1 MKNGRESP
9 PNTKSADKE
18 SLENR
23 PTRSIYSTST
33 DSKNLV
39 LTVLVE
45 GIPILAVVDTAAQVS
60 VINAK
65 TEKKWVL
72 NKKGEPTVLKGIGNQ
87 PVKAEVVT
95 DVKLTIGDQ
104 VYTTTLVA
112 ADIEEDMLLGMDFLS
127 EN

>member
-1 MKNGRESP
+1 M
-9 PNTKSADKE
+9 
-18 SLENR
+18 
-23 PTRSIYSTST
+23 
-33 DSKNLV
+33 
-39 LTVLVE
+39 
-45 GIPILAVVDTAAQVS
+45 VDTAAQVS

-65 TEKKWVL
+65 TEKKWAL